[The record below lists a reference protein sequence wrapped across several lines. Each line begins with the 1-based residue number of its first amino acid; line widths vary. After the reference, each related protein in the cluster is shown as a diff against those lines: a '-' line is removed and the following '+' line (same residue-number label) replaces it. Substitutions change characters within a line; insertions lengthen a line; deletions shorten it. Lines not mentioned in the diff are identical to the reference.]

1 MESKSD
7 SPVNAVPRLHVLP
20 QNSQQRL
27 QRVGVAATSVAATVW
42 LMAALWAWQI
52 VA

>member
-7 SPVNAVPRLHVLP
+7 RPLNAVPRLHVLP
-20 QNSQQRL
+20 KNAQRRPSENRRCRY
-27 QRVGVAATSVAATVW
+27 QRFGHGWLVAAVW
-42 LMAALWAWQI
+42 VWQI

>member
-7 SPVNAVPRLHVLP
+7 KPVDAVPRLHVLP
-20 QNSQQRL
+20 KNSQRRL
-27 QRVGVAATSVAATVW
+27 QRIGVAATSVAATVW
-42 LMAALWAWQI
+42 LVAALWAWQI